1 MNILGVQIIAILF
14 AVFMIYVSFLHW
26 KRKDFNGG
34 EIFFW
39 IVLWLGFII
48 ITLFPNILQNL
59 TKKLFFTRVMDF
71 LMVIAFM
78 ILAFLGFQ
86 NHVSNRRMEKKIEEL
101 VRKEAI
107 KNGNKKKSS

>member
-14 AVFMIYVSFLHW
+14 AIFMIYVAFLHW

-39 IVLWLGFII
+39 IALWLGFIF
-48 ITLFPNILQNL
+48 ITLFPNILQSI
-59 TKKLFFTRVMDF
+59 TKLLFFTRVMDL

-78 ILAFLGFQ
+78 ILAFIGFQ
-86 NHVSNRRMEKKIEEL
+86 NYVSNRRMEKKIEEL
-101 VRKEAI
+101 IREETKKEA
-107 KNGNKKKSS
+107 K

>member
-1 MNILGVQIIAILF
+1 MDILGVQIIAIFF
-14 AVFMIYVSFLHW
+14 AVFMIYVAFLHW
-26 KRKDFNGG
+26 KRKDIKGG

-39 IVLWLGFII
+39 IVLWGGFIL
-48 ITLFPNILQNL
+48 ITLFPDILQNI

-86 NHVSNRRMEKKIEEL
+86 NHVSNRRMERKIEEFIRREVL
-101 VRKEAI
+101 EKIKKE
-107 KNGNKKKSS
+107 KK

>member
-1 MNILGVQIIAILF
+1 MSIIGVQIIAILF
-14 AVFMIYVSFLHW
+14 AIFMIYVAFLHW
-26 KRKDFNGG
+26 KRKDINGG

-39 IVLWLGFII
+39 TFLWLGFII

-59 TKKLFFTRVMDF
+59 TKLLFFTRVMDL

-78 ILAFLGFQ
+78 ILALFGFL

-101 VRKEAI
+101 IRKEA
-107 KNGNKKKSS
+107 KREAK

>member
-1 MNILGVQIIAILF
+1 MNILGVQIISILF
-14 AVFMIYVSFLHW
+14 AIFMLYVAFLHW
-26 KRKDFNGG
+26 KRKDFDGG

-39 IVLWLGFII
+39 LALWLGFIL
-48 ITLFPNILQNL
+48 ITLFPDILQNI
-59 TKKLFFTRVMDF
+59 TKKLFFTRVMDL

-101 VRKEAI
+101 VRKEAM
-107 KNGNKKKSS
+107 KKKNEK

>member
-1 MNILGVQIIAILF
+1 MNILGVQIISILF
-14 AVFMIYVSFLHW
+14 AVFMIYVAFLHW

-39 IVLWLGFII
+39 LALWLGFFFF
-48 ITLFPNILQNL
+48 TFFPDILQNV

-71 LMVIAFM
+71 LMVMAFM

-86 NHVSNRRMEKKIEEL
+86 NYVSNRRMEKKIEEL
-101 VRKEAI
+101 VRKEA
-107 KNGNKKKSS
+107 KKKKNEK